1 VTPCPSTKQTKDQNV
16 KAASVGDRQ
25 LKSVAWS
32 ARTLA
37 KAELHD
43 PSAELPW
50 RRKRTAYRVFLAEF
64 LLIRTRADVVA
75 RLFETIFHRYPSIR
89 SLAETREDE
98 LAKTLEPLGLRKR
111 VPYLK
116 RAALYI
122 IENHRGRIPRDVN
135 QLMKV
140 PGLGAY
146 SAVAIAAF
154 AHKLPEVP
162 ADVNILRFLSRLT
175 GLPMEH
181 TTKGSKDLW
190 SLLPLLSE
198 TESGL
203 APEKLLDF
211 SRLICRPGRPK
222 CEECPVRNGCAYFST
237 VRGRVSAS

>member
-1 VTPCPSTKQTKDQNV
+1 MKQV
-16 KAASVGDRQ
+16 KGGPIELVSIDNKR
-25 LKSVAWS
+25 LKSVAWA

-37 KAELHD
+37 EADLHD

-50 RRKRTAYRVFLAEF
+50 RRRRTAYRIFLAEF

-75 RLFETIFHRYPSIR
+75 RLFETIFNRYPNIR
-89 SLAETREDE
+89 SLAETSEDE

-116 RAALYI
+116 RAALFI
-122 IENHRGRIPRDVN
+122 IENHRGRIPQNVDE
-135 QLMKV
+135 LMKV

-181 TTKGSKDLW
+181 PTKGTKDLW

-222 CEECPVRNGCAYFST
+222 CEECPVRRDCAYFAS
-237 VRGRVSAS
+237 VHARVSAS